1 MLFPTLG
8 ACLFVFRVGVEG
20 DHPMSASIASERAMA
35 NGEREGPAMVATVD
49 DGGRIVGSRTAMRLK
64 E

>member
-35 NGEREGPAMVATVD
+35 NGEREGPAMV
-49 DGGRIVGSRTAMRLK
+49 IVESRTAMRVK